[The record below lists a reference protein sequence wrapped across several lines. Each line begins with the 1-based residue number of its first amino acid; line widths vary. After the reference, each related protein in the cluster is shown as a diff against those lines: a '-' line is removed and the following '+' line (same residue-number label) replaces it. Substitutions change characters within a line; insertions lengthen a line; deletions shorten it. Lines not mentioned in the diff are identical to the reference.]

1 MIDYNKDTAMGYKE
15 KDVVQ
20 AYKNAYT
27 NKLSISNF
35 DAKLVA
41 KHEIKS
47 IEKLIKKISPLDL
60 ILDIPCGTG
69 KLAKTLLTSGK
80 VIAADI
86 SESMIELARNDYEEH
101 DNFVEFMCAD
111 ATNLDFKDN
120 MFNCIVC
127 LRLMQRVP
135 HEIRKSMLN
144 EYNRTSKKYLIIS
157 YGYTSLFHDIRIKML
172 TKING
177 RNPIPC
183 ATKIC
188 DIESELKSCGWIIKD
203 KKLVLPLLSSEI
215 IYLCE
220 KEYSIPLDKMEL
232 IV

>member
-1 MIDYNKDTAMGYKE
+1 MIDYYKDTAMGYKE

-20 AYKNAYT
+20 AYKNAYS
-27 NKLSISNF
+27 NKPGISNF
-35 DAKLVA
+35 DAKLIA
-41 KHEIKS
+41 KYEIKT

-86 SESMIELARNDYEEH
+86 SESMIELARTDYELH
-101 DNFVEFMCAD
+101 DNFVGFTCAD

-120 MFNCIVC
+120 MFDCVVC

-135 HEIRKSMLN
+135 SEIRKSMLN
-144 EYNRTSKKYLIIS
+144 EFNRVCKRYLLIS
-157 YGYTSLFHDIRIKML
+157 YGYTSLFQSIRIKML
-172 TKING
+172 TRINSK
-177 RNPIPC
+177 NPVPC
-183 ATKIC
+183 ATKIA
-188 DIESELKSCGWIIKD
+188 DIESELELCGWMIKE

-220 KEYSIPLDKMEL
+220 KNIL
-232 IV
+232 IR

>member
-1 MIDYNKDTAMGYKE
+1 MIDYDKETAMGYID

-35 DAKLVA
+35 DSKLVA
-41 KHEIKS
+41 KNEIKT
-47 IEKLIKKISPLDL
+47 IEYLIKKISPLDL

-69 KLAKTLLTSGK
+69 KLANTLLANGK

-86 SESMIELARNDYEEH
+86 SESMIDLARSDYEGHE
-101 DNFVEFMCAD
+101 NFVGFIFAD
-111 ATNLDFKDN
+111 ATNLDFKNN
-120 MFNCIVC
+120 MFDCIVC

-135 HEIRKSMLN
+135 HDIRKSMLN
-144 EYNRTSKKYLIIS
+144 EYNRVSKRYLIIS
-157 YGYTSLFHDIRIKML
+157 YGYTSMFHIIRIKLL
-172 TKING
+172 TGIKSK
-177 RNPIPC
+177 NPIPC
-183 ATKIC
+183 ATKIG
-188 DIESELKSCGWIIKD
+188 DIESELESCGWKIKE

-220 KEYSIPLDKMEL
+220 KKDYTL
-232 IV
+232 IR

>member
-1 MIDYNKDTAMGYKE
+1 MIDYNKETAMGYQE
-15 KDVVQ
+15 KDIVQ

-27 NKLSISNF
+27 NKLGLSNF

-47 IEKLIKKISPLDL
+47 IEKLIEKISPLGL

-69 KLAKTLLTSGK
+69 KLANTLLTSGK

-86 SESMIELARNDYEEH
+86 SESMIELARIDYEGH
-101 DNFVEFMCAD
+101 NNFVGFMCAN

-120 MFNCIVC
+120 TFDCIVC

-135 HEIRKSMLN
+135 PEIRKSMLN
-144 EYNRTSKKYLIIS
+144 EYNRTGKRYLVIS
-157 YGYTSLFHDIRIKML
+157 YGYTSFFHAIRIKML
-172 TKING
+172 TKIK
-177 RNPIPC
+177 RKNPIPC
-183 ATKIC
+183 ATKIR
-188 DIESELKSCGWIIKD
+188 DIESELESCGWKIKHRIFT
-203 KKLVLPLLSSEI
+203 LPLLSSEI

-220 KEYSIPLDKMEL
+220 K
-232 IV
+232 